1 MDRSEQG
8 LESAEILRERLARLR
23 ELWGGAIDPGDG
35 LVPSVAEGV
44 GVSPAT
50 ALPDDLTT
58 FRRQVAELMRLIHP
72 EDALTEPPPKP
83 APPVATA
90 VDVSAAKV
98 DR

>member
-1 MDRSEQG
+1 MDRTDHG

-35 LVPSVAEGV
+35 LVPSVADGA

-72 EDALTEPPPKP
+72 EDALTEPPPAA
-83 APPVATA
+83 APSGEKLLDASTA
-90 VDVSAAKV
+90 KIDH
-98 DR
+98 

>member
-23 ELWGGAIDPGDG
+23 ELWGGAIEPGDG
-35 LVPSVAEGV
+35 LIPSVAEGA
-44 GVSPAT
+44 GVSPAN

-72 EDALTEPPPKP
+72 EDALTEPPPAPAAPVEKP
-83 APPVATA
+83 